1 MNDFA
6 KALSLADKIILLPIY
21 AASEDNVLGISSEDL
36 CEKIKE
42 IDKNK
47 EVYVMLP
54 NEVMEYIYS
63 NSKKKDVYIFMGA
76 GTVSKFAYRLVNKIK
91 E

>member
-1 MNDFA
+1 
-6 KALSLADKIILLPIY
+6 
-21 AASEDNVLGISSEDL
+21 
-36 CEKIKE
+36 
-42 IDKNK
+42 
-47 EVYVMLP
+47 MLP

>member
-6 KALSLADKIILLPIY
+6 SALSLADKIILLPIY
-21 AASEDNVLGISSEDL
+21 AASEENTTGISSEDL
-36 CEKIKE
+36 EKKISE
-42 IDKNK
+42 LDENK
-47 EVYVMLP
+47 DVSVMLP
-54 NEVMEYIYS
+54 NEVMEYIYE
-63 NSKKKDVYIFMGA
+63 NSMKGDVYIFMGA